1 MFKKN
6 FINESGRKISD
17 ILEIAKTLTLER
29 FLVTVD
35 TGKACGSVNH
45 CFLLQILLKF
55 EFGIYFFWLD

>member
-17 ILEIAKTLTLER
+17 ILEIANTLTLER

-35 TGKACGSVNH
+35 IEKACVSVNH

-55 EFGIYFFWLD
+55 EFGIDFFRLD

>member
-1 MFKKN
+1 MFKRK
-6 FINESGRKISD
+6 FINEIGRKISD
-17 ILEIAKTLTLER
+17 VLEIANTLTLER

-35 TGKACGSVNH
+35 IEKACVSVNH